1 MVDRRLGR
9 GLDFFLSGG
18 RNTNPPAPPAPP
30 AGATPASPAAA
41 KPAQPQPTP
50 AQPAAAPAAS
60 APAATTP
67 AEPVAPRDGD
77 VRKVKIGELTTNPYQ
92 PRKTFDDAVLAQLA
106 ESLRASGM
114 LQPILART
122 TKAGLEIV
130 AGERRWR
137 AAKLAGLAEV
147 PVLVREITDEE
158 SAVFGLVEN
167 LQREDLNPMEK
178 AEAFK
183 ALVEKLSVTQEELAK
198 KVGMDRSSVANF
210 LRLLDLPAD
219 VRAHVSRGTLSM
231 GHARTLLGLADRDMI
246 SKVAEET
253 IRQGWSVRALEA
265 QVKDANQALVGKG
278 PAAAP
283 AKGKGAAKARPVW
296 LNEIEETLVE
306 SLGTPVS
313 VRYSKKRSQIIIE
326 CAGREEFDRI
336 YDKLKNS

>member
-18 RNTNPPAPPAPP
+18 RPANPPVP
-30 AGATPASPAAA
+30 
-41 KPAQPQPTP
+41 
-50 AQPAAAPAAS
+50 PAAAPTSSQPGPQAPSPAFPV
-60 APAATTP
+60 PAAQPQALEP
-67 AEPVAPRDGD
+67 AANEQPRDGE
-77 VRKVKIGELTTNPYQ
+77 VRIVPVGELGPNPYQ

-106 ESLRASGM
+106 QSLKASGM
-114 LQPILART
+114 LQPILARRSHG
-122 TKAGLEIV
+122 KLEIV

-167 LQREDLNPMEK
+167 LQREDLNAIEK

-183 ALVEKLSVTQEELAK
+183 ALLGKLGTTQEELAK

-210 LRLLDLPAD
+210 LRLLDLPEP

-231 GHARTLLGLADRDMI
+231 GHARTLLGLGDRDLIVAM
-246 SKVAEET
+246 AEES
-253 IRQGWSVRALEA
+253 IRQAWSVRALESKVKEANESLAA
-265 QVKDANQALVGKG
+265 QAAGK
-278 PAAAP
+278 PAP
-283 AKGKGAAKARPVW
+283 KPKGAAKARPVW

-306 SLGTPVS
+306 ALGTPVT
-313 VRYSKKRSQIIIE
+313 VQYNKKRSQIVIE

-336 YDKLKNS
+336 YERLKNC